1 MEAAR
6 TPEPSPQPE
15 LAEPRLHDPGPEDL
29 SKRDWL
35 AILQRAAKSSV
46 EDQITDAAAAL
57 AYYVFLALPAL
68 LLLAYGLFSLLA
80 GPGAITTILDKLGEV
95 APQETIT
102 LVEDSLR
109 RAVANRG
116 SGFVFLAI
124 GSVLAVWTATSAM
137 EALMRAL
144 NRAYGQP
151 EARGFVRRRL
161 LAVAMLVF
169 LFIAMALVFA
179 LLVLGPQLSGWVG
192 SAIGWEDGTKA
203 VWWAAQW
210 PILLVALLT
219 AFAIVYYLG
228 PNADHPRW
236 QWVTPGAVIAVLV
249 WLAASGG
256 FAVYVS
262 MFGSYN
268 KAWGTLAAVVIML
281 TWLWLSALALLFG
294 AEVNA
299 EAERSRELRQ
309 GQTAEQTPQAPAKV

>member
-1 MEAAR
+1 
-6 TPEPSPQPE
+6 
-15 LAEPRLHDPGPEDL
+15 
-29 SKRDWL
+29 
-35 AILQRAAKSSV
+35 
-46 EDQITDAAAAL
+46 
-57 AYYVFLALPAL
+57 
-68 LLLAYGLFSLLA
+68 
-80 GPGAITTILDKLGEV
+80 
-95 APQETIT
+95 
-102 LVEDSLR
+102 
-109 RAVANRG
+109 
-116 SGFVFLAI
+116 
-124 GSVLAVWTATSAM
+124 
-137 EALMRAL
+137 
-144 NRAYGQP
+144 
-151 EARGFVRRRL
+151 
-161 LAVAMLVF
+161 
-169 LFIAMALVFA
+169 VFA